1 MSTGL
6 VAGHDGRRA
15 VRLVLG
21 AAVAAVAAAVLLG
34 LLTAALARAADPGS
48 GAAAVGFGLASTGAV
63 LCTAGLLVV
72 ARAGA
77 LARRASGVP
86 RAISLLRRC
95 VLAASVA
102 TVVVLVVGVAAMST
116 SAALP
121 AALGGVGAI
130 LLLTAVGGVAARA
143 RRQLPGDEVLDD
155 ELDDGSTTMSPLS
168 RSPSP
173 VPRRVRRNPIPGRA
187 PDNVRPWQD
196 ERRLVAA
203 LARGRPRAGRSARDR
218 DTAADPS
225 VAGATRI

>member
-1 MSTGL
+1 VSTGL
-6 VAGHDGRRA
+6 VTGHHGRQA

-21 AAVAAVAAAVLLG
+21 AAAAAGAAAVLLG

-48 GAAAVGFGLASTGAV
+48 GPAAVGFGLASTGAV

-102 TVVVLVVGVAAMST
+102 TVVVLVLGVAAVST

-130 LLLTAVGGVAARA
+130 LLLTVLGGVAARA

-155 ELDDGSTTMSPLS
+155 ELDDQERPL
-168 RSPSP
+168 P
-173 VPRRVRRNPIPGRA
+173 VAEPGPTQGASEPDPRPG
-187 PDNVRPWQD
+187 
-196 ERRLVAA
+196 
-203 LARGRPRAGRSARDR
+203 GR
-218 DTAADPS
+218 
-225 VAGATRI
+225 